1 MTKLYNPEVQGAD
14 AFVRKSTASM
24 TSDLHHRQ
32 YRARRALNQA
42 TMTLVYELSGIT
54 FGHDLGHP

>member
-1 MTKLYNPEVQGAD
+1 MTKLDNTEVQGAD
-14 AFVRKSTASM
+14 AFVRKSNASM
-24 TSDLHHRQ
+24 TSDLPYKQ

-42 TMTLVYELSGIT
+42 TMTPVYELSGIT